1 MKKSACFVVFICAVV
16 VLFAGNARGDVPLD
30 DIHFPDENFRA
41 YVMHTFDWN
50 GDGSLSDYEISKAE
64 YVNLN
69 ESTYAVHYVESLK
82 GIEYFTA
89 LKSLYCEF
97 SGLVTLDLSHN
108 TALESLICSF
118 NRLTSLNVSGCKS
131 LRTLYCNYNQ
141 LTSLNLSGCP
151 ALVNLSC
158 SYNQLTSLNVSG
170 TALTTMNADCNYI
183 KNLTLN
189 DSLSW
194 IHSAMSVS
202 GLAKTGLNRCYGN
215 YIGAELSG
223 LVINAAQPPEN
234 DPTKWYQINLNSY
247 FPNAHK
253 YSVSFL
259 DANNESLSM
268 GGSRGSQKNDN
279 GVWIFADPFNNASKV
294 RSIRAYTTYDIG
306 GIQVITTYY
315 VHMGAV
321 PSYHV
326 YEPPSPVAP
335 SFKAEVIEGK
345 LNTDKIICRM
355 DPDYYYDSKG
365 RVLTEKN
372 IADYSYRDYGKL
384 GFAADGN
391 SRLII
396 RVKSDRPGRAVFSF
410 NGTMGAKIE
419 KLTDRTVMRNIGNMY
434 NENSVEAVEVS
445 KGVYQASAV
454 LIAPENFPED
464 MNFPSDKFTVNVG
477 FFAGESLD
485 LNVLDTNYSYLQGQ
499 RKFYTGSVKS
509 LELKIDVAPV
519 MLLHGLFGTTA
530 KTFGDGKSKG
540 IMHSLKSEGF
550 EVLPCDYSGFMP
562 PSKIGGSDFN
572 ILFRTLSG
580 AFTKYA
586 ERGIV
591 CTRGDIVA
599 FGMGGLVAD
608 EFLKENG
615 YASDNGNNWTVNSY
629 KQGMVRRF
637 ISIAAPYCGTPW
649 ADILTG
655 VADISGFNYS
665 PAVTIADF
673 VLTKLFGTAYFKN
686 LQGALSEMRTDR
698 SYSPPD
704 VYAHAIYGDASNLL
718 DTTGYAV
725 DLLGDAAIE
734 FGMGL
739 FMTPWSGLAPVMCIV
754 GLGAKFASIG
764 EGLLSALFY
773 EGHDLVVGVSSANGR
788 GTFSGNSSTCY
799 TGLKSFH
806 SSLAG
811 RNDIGGRIAELLKGD
826 TDSFSITN
834 VSSRATIPSV
844 KSIPAS
850 VKSSGSANFTESFKL
865 SISPSVFTASGNNT
879 QTITISA
886 VSEKAV
892 NGEVYLAIGND
903 DECRIFRLSSSDKTG
918 KKFGGKLI
926 FTSQDIGVIKAL
938 CFAHNSGGT
947 GTSLNISNIA
957 STVSLEDANS
967 SSLKITTVASL
978 PTVSRRQAYSVALKA
993 DGAVTAWSVVN
1004 GELPTGLSLNAT
1016 TGKISGTPT
1025 KAGTYKFTLLAEND
1039 GGYDAKEFTVKVT
1052 QTTLTGDIPASTT
1065 RRATYTGTPKVSG
1078 GASPYVWTI
1087 STGKL
1092 PDGLKIN
1099 ASTGKITG
1107 NPTKTG
1113 TFKFTV
1119 KAKDKNGAASTKA
1132 YTLKVTQTTLTGDIP
1147 ANTTRRAS
1155 YTGTPKVSGG
1165 ASPYVWTISTGK
1177 LPDGLK
1183 INASTGKITGSATK
1197 AGTFKFT
1204 VKAKDK
1210 NGAASTKQYTVKVTQ
1225 TTLTGD
1231 IPASTTRRA
1240 TFTGTPKASGGAS
1253 PYVWSIGAG
1262 KLPDGLKLNS
1272 STGKI
1277 TGVASKAGTFTF
1289 TVKAKDKN
1297 GAAGTKAYTVKV
1309 TQTKVTGT
1317 LANAV
1322 KGSSYT
1328 ATPKASNGASPY
1340 VWSVSS
1346 GNLPTGLKL
1355 NSSTGK
1361 ISGTPSKTGSYTFTI
1376 KAKDKNGAAGTKSFT
1391 VKVTA
1396 SASAAK
1402 SSLIERTSTTHDTV
1416 GISAKEHSTVSALP
1430 ATTAETAHESGG
1442 ITSVIL
1448 PASLHVVSNDIL
1460 ESHDGKDSDIIT
1472 VKAGKPLTFVLGD
1485 WGVNVSGVTVCV
1497 DDEPAEGISISPEG
1511 VFTFPAEWVYDDFR
1525 VSVKAT
1531 YEGSEIESEE
1541 LYITSQD

>member
-1 MKKSACFVVFICAVV
+1 
-16 VLFAGNARGDVPLD
+16 
-30 DIHFPDENFRA
+30 
-41 YVMHTFDWN
+41 
-50 GDGSLSDYEISKAE
+50 
-64 YVNLN
+64 
-69 ESTYAVHYVESLK
+69 
-82 GIEYFTA
+82 
-89 LKSLYCEF
+89 
-97 SGLVTLDLSHN
+97 
-108 TALESLICSF
+108 
-118 NRLTSLNVSGCKS
+118 
-131 LRTLYCNYNQ
+131 
-141 LTSLNLSGCP
+141 
-151 ALVNLSC
+151 
-158 SYNQLTSLNVSG
+158 
-170 TALTTMNADCNYI
+170 
-183 KNLTLN
+183 
-189 DSLSW
+189 
-194 IHSAMSVS
+194 
-202 GLAKTGLNRCYGN
+202 
-215 YIGAELSG
+215 
-223 LVINAAQPPEN
+223 
-234 DPTKWYQINLNSY
+234 
-247 FPNAHK
+247 
-253 YSVSFL
+253 
-259 DANNESLSM
+259 
-268 GGSRGSQKNDN
+268 
-279 GVWIFADPFNNASKV
+279 
-294 RSIRAYTTYDIG
+294 
-306 GIQVITTYY
+306 
-315 VHMGAV
+315 
-321 PSYHV
+321 
-326 YEPPSPVAP
+326 
-335 SFKAEVIEGK
+335 
-345 LNTDKIICRM
+345 
-355 DPDYYYDSKG
+355 
-365 RVLTEKN
+365 
-372 IADYSYRDYGKL
+372 
-384 GFAADGN
+384 
-391 SRLII
+391 
-396 RVKSDRPGRAVFSF
+396 
-410 NGTMGAKIE
+410 
-419 KLTDRTVMRNIGNMY
+419 
-434 NENSVEAVEVS
+434 
-445 KGVYQASAV
+445 
-454 LIAPENFPED
+454 
-464 MNFPSDKFTVNVG
+464 
-477 FFAGESLD
+477 
-485 LNVLDTNYSYLQGQ
+485 
-499 RKFYTGSVKS
+499 
-509 LELKIDVAPV
+509 
-519 MLLHGLFGTTA
+519 
-530 KTFGDGKSKG
+530 
-540 IMHSLKSEGF
+540 
-550 EVLPCDYSGFMP
+550 
-562 PSKIGGSDFN
+562 
-572 ILFRTLSG
+572 
-580 AFTKYA
+580 
-586 ERGIV
+586 
-591 CTRGDIVA
+591 
-599 FGMGGLVAD
+599 
-608 EFLKENG
+608 
-615 YASDNGNNWTVNSY
+615 
-629 KQGMVRRF
+629 
-637 ISIAAPYCGTPW
+637 
-649 ADILTG
+649 
-655 VADISGFNYS
+655 
-665 PAVTIADF
+665 
-673 VLTKLFGTAYFKN
+673 
-686 LQGALSEMRTDR
+686 
-698 SYSPPD
+698 
-704 VYAHAIYGDASNLL
+704 
-718 DTTGYAV
+718 
-725 DLLGDAAIE
+725 
-734 FGMGL
+734 
-739 FMTPWSGLAPVMCIV
+739 
-754 GLGAKFASIG
+754 
-764 EGLLSALFY
+764 
-773 EGHDLVVGVSSANGR
+773 
-788 GTFSGNSSTCY
+788 

-957 STVSLEDANS
+957 CTVSLEDANS

-993 DGAVTAWSVVN
+993 DGTVTLWSIVN
-1004 GELPTGLSLNAT
+1004 GELPAGLSLNAS

-1025 KAGTYKFTLLAEND
+1025 VAGTYKFTSLAEND

-1052 QTTLTGDIPASTT
+1052 QTTLTGDIPANTT

-1430 ATTAETAHESGG
+1430 ATTAITATESGG
-1442 ITSVIL
+1442 ITSIIL

-1497 DDEPAEGISISPEG
+1497 DDKPAEGISISPEG